1 MRFIEKS
8 SIHLLVLQMKPIKMP
23 KVVYLKGKAAV
34 KALSTFVDELEEK
47 RGKELTDKQTDAL
60 IRIANEL
67 SSSIKAQIQAE
78 TIVREF
84 YPPPTCAFKRL
95 VRPLTKFIS

>member
-1 MRFIEKS
+1 
-8 SIHLLVLQMKPIKMP
+8 MKPVKMP
-23 KVVYLKGKAAV
+23 KVVYLKGKAAI

-47 RGKELTDKQTDAL
+47 RGEELTDKQTDAL

-78 TIVREF
+78 TIAKEL
-84 YPPPTCAFKRL
+84 YPPPSCAFRRI